1 MFDRSTLTTIIS
13 MLVFSKLCYYSSIW
27 SNATDTNLLK
37 LQAVQNFVDRII
49 CVSRKFDH
57 VTPLLKEL
65 HWLPI
70 KSQLL
75 ISVTPCLLSNMTGS
89 APTYL
94 SSTFPTCGEVSGRTT
109 RISQLLHIPR
119 DVDNCRKPGK
129 LPGCESD
136 FSSCKALLISPKCF

>member
-13 MLVFSKLCYYSSIW
+13 TLVFSKLCYCSCIW

-37 LQAVQNFVDRII
+37 LQAVQNFVNRII

-75 ISVTPCLLSNMTGS
+75 ISVMPCLLSSMTGS
-89 APTYL
+89 TPTYL
-94 SSTFPTCGEVSGRTT
+94 SSTFPACGEVSGRTT
-109 RISQLLHIPR
+109 KISQLLHIPR
-119 DVDNCRKPGK
+119 DVDNSRKPGK
-129 LPGCESD
+129 LPSCEHD
-136 FSSCKALLISPKCF
+136 FSSCMALLISPKCF